1 MRHLVFAA
9 LLLSATPALAQRSV
23 DVTRFRPSLDH
34 EGFLGMQ
41 GTSVPGPWRWNVALW
56 SHYVK
61 APLTAGGDDVI
72 GHRLAANLMAQVGIG
87 GRFALALDVPMVLH
101 QVADAS
107 LLRDGRGPI
116 AAQAMGDPRLVA
128 RVRFFGESFDVP
140 RERTEGPG
148 LALMGAVTIP
158 AGTED
163 AFAGEGASRLELRA
177 IGDFHIFGAGAG
189 LSLGWR
195 HRFENRELGT
205 DGEGNPVVFRDE
217 LLFGVGVKVP
227 LPWIPDF
234 LVFAEVRGELDAR
247 DPFGGGARSA
257 IGGDLGFGIRR
268 NGLSIRT
275 GIGTDFSAGVG
286 TATVRAFVG
295 FNWAPRMA
303 DIDQDSIPDDVDEC
317 KHLPEDFDGFE
328 DDDGCLDPDNDMDF
342 IPDTDD
348 RCPNE
353 EALEGYDLDEDGC
366 TDPGAPTSATAAP
379 PTATIGEAA
388 TVAPEETEGGN
399 DPEAGSDE
407 PAEEP
412 TADDDGTETTPEGT
426 DGEAVAEETAPSEDT
441 PDEP

>member
-1 MRHLVFAA
+1 MRLLVLASV
-9 LLLSATPALAQRSV
+9 LLAATPALGQRSV
-23 DVTRFRPSLDH
+23 DVTRFRPALDH

-41 GTSVPGPWRWNVALW
+41 GTSVPGPWRWNVGLW

-61 APLTAGGDDVI
+61 APLTAGGEDVI
-72 GHRLAANLMAQVGIG
+72 AHRLGANLLAQVGIG
-87 GRFALALDVPMVLH
+87 GRFALALDVPMVLQ

-107 LLRDGRGPI
+107 VLRDGQGPI
-116 AAQAMGDPRLVA
+116 GAQAMGDPRFVA
-128 RVRFFGESFDVP
+128 RVRVFGESFDVP

-148 LALMGAVTIP
+148 IALMGAITIP

-163 AFAGEGASRLELRA
+163 AFAGEGAPRLELRA

-195 HRFENRELGT
+195 HRFENRELGADA
-205 DGEGNPVVFRDE
+205 DGDPVVFRDE
-217 LLFGVGVKVP
+217 LLFGLGVKVP

-234 LVFAEVRGELDAR
+234 LVFAEVRGALDAR
-247 DPFGGGARSA
+247 DPFGGGPRSA

-275 GIGTDFSAGVG
+275 GVGTDFTAGVG
-286 TATVRAFVG
+286 TAAVRAFVG
-295 FNWAPRMA
+295 FSWAPRLA
-303 DIDQDSIPDDVDEC
+303 DIDQDGIPDDVDEC

-353 EALEGYDLDEDGC
+353 EALEGYDEDEDGC
-366 TDPGAPTSATAAP
+366 TDPGAPTAAEANAEVGAE
-379 PTATIGEAA
+379 TTIGEPA
-388 TVAPEETEGGN
+388 TVEDSESEA
-399 DPEAGSDE
+399 DAGSE
-407 PAEEP
+407 S
-412 TADDDGTETTPEGT
+412 EGS
-426 DGEAVAEETAPSEDT
+426 GE
-441 PDEP
+441 